1 MRLDFKNQ
9 KILTTV
15 GICLILTLTG
25 CSTNLASKVSEGA
38 YVSLETQD
46 FSQYMA
52 NNYCRF
58 LEIRALLNNEIE
70 PNALMAPVDSKERN
84 KCRVSRREIN
94 SSNIGEELTHF
105 LGSGYAYVDLRCEE
119 YFDNLHRFYKKKRED
134 VNVSNVVTGALGGI
148 LAAIQASAKSIALV
162 AIGGTST
169 TASIENFGSSLLFEL
184 DPSATQ
190 GLVLKAQKAF
200 QAEVVSRNV
209 TQSFPETLGA
219 VSEYARLC
227 LPPRIEKLVTEAVR
241 TADPQDLSSEK
252 PSEVTSKSLIGAVGK
267 TLRLSRPLSTEE
279 GQLLYALLVLR
290 DDQDIDTLQLIKGKL
305 ANDLQSV
312 LFNGND
318 MLESDDVAVARS
330 LLMQMDEGF
339 KQKSIDL
346 LAQLKP
352 AVADMPPA
360 TGAAASE
367 SNVATGVVI
376 NEELTNTLKQ
386 ALAEPDLSTTKALA
400 LAAAV
405 DGNYESLSPP
415 VKARITRDL
424 GPSISKKVFNTDG
437 KPNLLMTNELEK
449 AFRAKSS
456 LAGAAKIYQERLKAE
471 SESLTVRKTQT
482 KIQPLP
488 NIGVK

>member
-1 MRLDFKNQ
+1 MESRNRQNL
-9 KILTTV
+9 LTA

-25 CSTNLASKVSEGA
+25 CSANLASKVSEGA
-38 YVSLETQD
+38 FVSLEKQD

-70 PNALMAPVDSKERN
+70 PNVLMAPVDSKKNE
-84 KCRVSRREIN
+84 CRVSRREVN
-94 SSNIGEELTHF
+94 SSNIAEELTHF

-119 YFDNLHRFYKKKRED
+119 YFDNLHHFYKKKRED
-134 VNVSNVVTGALGGI
+134 VNISNVVTGALGGI

-169 TASIENFGSSLLFEL
+169 TASIENYGSSLLFEL

-200 QAEVVSRNV
+200 QAEVASRNV

-241 TADPQDLSSEK
+241 SADPKDLSSEK
-252 PSEVTSKSLIGAVGK
+252 PSEVTNRSLMGAVGK
-267 TLRLSRPLSTEE
+267 TLRLSRPLTTEE
-279 GQLLYALLVLR
+279 EQFLYALLVLR
-290 DDQDIDTLQLIKGKL
+290 DEQDVDTLQLIKAKL
-305 ANDLQSV
+305 ANDLQAV
-312 LFNGND
+312 LFNGD
-318 MLESDDVAVARS
+318 DLLASDDVAVARS
-330 LLMQMDEGF
+330 MLTQMDEGF
-339 KQKSIDL
+339 KQKSADA

-352 AVADMPPA
+352 AVADVPPSA
-360 TGAAASE
+360 NAAAIE
-367 SNVATGVVI
+367 SSVATNVVI
-376 NEELTNTLKQ
+376 NEELTNTLKT
-386 ALAEPDLSTTKALA
+386 ALAEQRLSTTQALA

-405 DGNYESLSPP
+405 DGNYESFSPS
-415 VKARITRDL
+415 VKARIERDL
-424 GPSISKKVFNTDG
+424 GSNITNKVFDTDG
-437 KPNLLMTNELEK
+437 KPQLLMTNELAK
-449 AFRAKSS
+449 AFQANSN

-471 SESLTVRKTQT
+471 SESRKARKTQT